1 MNERILSSTE
11 PSGHEKLLGELSSA
25 AKRKMNSEEIFEQE
39 VSYVYG
45 NMSSGS
51 KLTKDDV
58 RQYLRARRG
67 ER

>member
-1 MNERILSSTE
+1 MSERILSSTE

>member
-1 MNERILSSTE
+1 MSERILATTAVA
-11 PSGHEKLLGELSSA
+11 SGHEKLLGELRRA
-25 AKRKMNSEEIFEQE
+25 AKRKMSSQEIFEQE

-45 NMSSGS
+45 NMPSGS

-67 ER
+67 E